1 MLGAKHGVRMPFN
14 IQVTPEKDR
23 DGATIYLVTVVVN
36 GERRERRFYSRD
48 DAEQF
53 MAQETSRLTEAGKSA

>member
-1 MLGAKHGVRMPFN
+1 MLGAKHGVLMPFN
-14 IQVTPEKDR
+14 IQITSEKDS

-48 DAEQF
+48 EAEEF
-53 MAQETSRLTEAGKSA
+53 RVQETSRLLETGKSA